1 VAGWNLRLP
10 AWTCRPPCLVV
21 LHGWELPGDRLFW
34 LPTGSRDVTIDGH
47 QQTLVS
53 SDDKDRGWR

>member
-1 VAGWNLRLP
+1 
-10 AWTCRPPCLVV
+10 LVV
-21 LHGWELPGDRLFW
+21 LQRWEWPGDRLFGS
-34 LPTGSRDVTIDGH
+34 PTGSRDVTIDGH